1 MSNAC
6 AGPGRSSPSE
16 PPPEVPLG
24 VPQGTPRYPEGASG
38 GASRKPVKQHI
49 CCFYWLTRGAGR
61 WRWVEV
67 RRDFI
72 YTNIVGYCGVVRLS
86 VHKRF
91 GWWHR
96 VQISRSKHFFVLSRG
111 LEGEETGE
119 GTGICPRAVLCV
131 ACVRVLNGSF
141 SASFLVKGV
150 RTDVLVVVVVVV
162 VETQKMRCWVSVKK
176 EKE

>member
-1 MSNAC
+1 MEWCVCLYTN
-6 AGPGRSSPSE
+6 
-16 PPPEVPLG
+16 V
-24 VPQGTPRYPEGASG
+24 SG
-38 GASRKPVKQHI
+38 GGIGFR
-49 CCFYWLTRGAGR
+49 LAG
-61 WRWVEV
+61 VS
-67 RRDFI
+67 I
-72 YTNIVGYCGVVRLS
+72 
-86 VHKRF
+86 
-91 GWWHR
+91 
-96 VQISRSKHFFVLSRG
+96 FFVLSRG

-162 VETQKMRCWVSVKK
+162 VVETQKMRCWVSVKK

>member
-1 MSNAC
+1 M
-6 AGPGRSSPSE
+6 R
-16 PPPEVPLG
+16 
-24 VPQGTPRYPEGASG
+24 G
-38 GASRKPVKQHI
+38 GQWK
-49 CCFYWLTRGAGR
+49 CCYDL
-61 WRWVEV
+61 
-67 RRDFI
+67 I
-72 YTNIVGYCGVVRLS
+72 YTNIDGYCGVVRLS

-96 VQISRSKHFFVLSRG
+96 VWSSRSKHLFLLSRG
-111 LEGEETGE
+111 LKGEETGE

-150 RTDVLVVVVVVV
+150 WTDVLVVVVV

>member
-1 MSNAC
+1 M
-6 AGPGRSSPSE
+6 
-16 PPPEVPLG
+16 
-24 VPQGTPRYPEGASG
+24 
-38 GASRKPVKQHI
+38 
-49 CCFYWLTRGAGR
+49 
-61 WRWVEV
+61 
-67 RRDFI
+67 
-72 YTNIVGYCGVVRLS
+72 VGYCGVVRLS

-96 VQISRSKHFFVLSRG
+96 VWSSRSKHLFLLSRG
-111 LEGEETGE
+111 LKGEETGE

-162 VETQKMRCWVSVKK
+162 ETQKMRCWVRVKK
-176 EKE
+176 EKRMKAWRGSGWRVVENAD